1 MRQINANGTQVAFSA
16 NALIFRGPIQRI
28 QAQSHFATE
37 TRNIPELG
45 IWGGAF
51 TDSSAKEAFDF
62 GTVRLN
68 GRWSTVGL
76 SLLSGL
82 RDSSLDTVA
91 QDFAFK
97 LGENGQHTR
106 KRSAAWRG

>member
-1 MRQINANGTQVAFSA
+1 
-16 NALIFRGPIQRI
+16 
-28 QAQSHFATE
+28 
-37 TRNIPELG
+37 
-45 IWGGAF
+45 
-51 TDSSAKEAFDF
+51 
-62 GTVRLN
+62 
-68 GRWSTVGL
+68 VGL

-82 RDSSLDTVA
+82 RDSSLHTIA